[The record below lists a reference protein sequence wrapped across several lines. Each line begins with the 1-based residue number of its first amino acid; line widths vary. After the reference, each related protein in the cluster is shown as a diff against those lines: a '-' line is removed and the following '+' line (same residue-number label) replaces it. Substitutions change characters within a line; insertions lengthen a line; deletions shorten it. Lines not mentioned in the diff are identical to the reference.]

1 MVPIRA
7 LQHYLYCPHR
17 WGLLYIEDAW
27 QDNAFTVKA
36 GIVHKRVDEGRV
48 LRSGSGLRSY
58 GDVAVYDEEIGI
70 QGKIDRLEVLKEGEV
85 VNADIVEYK
94 PTMPKEGVIADAERL
109 QIYAQYLCVKKLF
122 SGRIR
127 AFVYYADVHRRVRV
141 VFDERDGEMLK
152 STIAKIEEALAQ
164 GVVPPIEKDKKCNGC
179 SLADRCMPGV
189 NISGV
194 KERILEDRS

>member
-36 GIVHKRVDEGRV
+36 GIVHKRVDEGGV

-70 QGKIDRLEVLKEGEV
+70 QGG
-85 VNADIVEYK
+85 
-94 PTMPKEGVIADAERL
+94 
-109 QIYAQYLCVKKLF
+109 
-122 SGRIR
+122 
-127 AFVYYADVHRRVRV
+127 DVGDLDEMVRVRPAW
-141 VFDERDGEMLK
+141 GE
-152 STIAKIEEALAQ
+152 
-164 GVVPPIEKDKKCNGC
+164 
-179 SLADRCMPGV
+179 
-189 NISGV
+189 
-194 KERILEDRS
+194 